1 MKEQNMQERSEAK
14 DAARYRALLES
25 RTLQVHEFCPD
36 GLVSVRLTAA
46 EIDAAADEALKA
58 QKH

>member
-1 MKEQNMQERSEAK
+1 MQERSEAK

-36 GLVSVRLTAA
+36 GIVSVRLTAA